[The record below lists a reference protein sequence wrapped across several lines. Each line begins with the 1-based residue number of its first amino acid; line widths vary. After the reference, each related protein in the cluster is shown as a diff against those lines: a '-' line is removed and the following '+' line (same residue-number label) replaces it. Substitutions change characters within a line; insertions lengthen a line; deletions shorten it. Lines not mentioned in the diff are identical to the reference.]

1 MSDGSVADG
10 SHATTT
16 DSTRGS
22 DLLTVQD
29 AHASYGSVGILH
41 GISMSV
47 PRGAR
52 VALLGTNGAG
62 KSTLLKVIAG
72 VLPATK
78 GSIHLDDREI
88 TRSTP
93 AQRVGDGLWLMSGA
107 NATFPTLTVR
117 DNLRMGGYRHL
128 RSRQELEQRLDHAV
142 SIFPALKPLLGRKA
156 GVLSGG
162 ERQLVGLG
170 RALVARPQLLMIDE
184 LSLGLAPKAVEAL
197 IPAVERMSDEGMTIV
212 IVEQSLNIARRLT
225 SHCYFLEK
233 GAVRFDGPT
242 SELVERGDIARA
254 VFFSADK

>member
-1 MSDGSVADG
+1 MSLANGSPAAKTE
-10 SHATTT
+10 SERAPQ
-16 DSTRGS
+16 
-22 DLLTVQD
+22 LLTVQD
-29 AHASYGSVGILH
+29 AHASYGTVSILH
-41 GISMSV
+41 GISISV

-88 TRSTP
+88 TRATS
-93 AQRVGDGLWLMSGA
+93 AQRVGVGLWLMSAA

-117 DNLRMGGYRHL
+117 DNLRMGGYRHM
-128 RSRQELEQRLDHAV
+128 RKRQELDQRLDHAV
-142 SIFPALKPLLGRKA
+142 SVFPALKALLGRKA

-197 IPAVERMSDEGMTIV
+197 IPAVERMSEEGMTIL

-233 GAVRFDGPT
+233 GTVRFDGPT

-254 VFFSADK
+254 VFFSADT